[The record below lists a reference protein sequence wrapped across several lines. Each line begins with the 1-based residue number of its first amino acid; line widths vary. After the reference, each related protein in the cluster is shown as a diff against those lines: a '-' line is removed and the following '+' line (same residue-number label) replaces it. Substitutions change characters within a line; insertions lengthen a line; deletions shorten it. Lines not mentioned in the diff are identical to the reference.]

1 MMNIRRTQGLAVVA
15 VLLLP
20 FIAVAQSVQAD
31 LRRTLKLKQ
40 SLSLEELTDEYMAIK
55 IGGESQMGGTM
66 PFMYMGMMMEGDVGA
81 EQMEKIRYFDARW
94 TKGDVVMIGGTRYLA
109 TYRTDTIE
117 VIMAVSGE
125 FSRET
130 GLELYL
136 ELVNLDNV
144 KTISPLADL
153 TPEIY
158 SEIFSDVFV
167 SPFGEAIEAA
177 PQTRTLSN
185 IKQISLGMLMYAS
198 DYDDLTPYAQST
210 KTVEYVISP
219 YVLNN
224 ELFKSLNPDRS
235 RFLFNMAIA
244 GVNMTDIP
252 SPAETVMFYESRA
265 WPDGLRVVSFCD
277 GHAKI
282 VTEEEWREHKLTL
295 KLKIKK
301 SAKPLPAG
309 YGITIDMQGRPI
321 PPPG

>member
-1 MMNIRRTQGLAVVA
+1 MMNIRQIQGLAVVA

-20 FIAVAQSVQAD
+20 FIAAAQSVQAD

-55 IGGESQMGGTM
+55 VGGESQMGGTM
-66 PFMYMGMMMEGDVGA
+66 PFMFMGMMMEGDGGA

-125 FSRET
+125 FSREK
-130 GLELYL
+130 GLALHL
-136 ELVNLDNV
+136 ELVNLDNI

-153 TPEIY
+153 TPAIY
-158 SEIFSDVFV
+158 SEIFGDVFV
-167 SPFGEAIEAA
+167 SPSEPSGGATA
-177 PQTRTLSN
+177 QTRALSN
-185 IKQISLGMLMYAS
+185 IKQLSIGMLMYGA

-219 YVLNN
+219 YIRNYEV
-224 ELFKSLNPDRS
+224 FKTLNPDRS

-252 SPAETVMFYESRA
+252 SPAETVMFFESRA
-265 WPDGLRVVSFCD
+265 WPDGRRVVSFCD

-282 VTEEEWREHKLTL
+282 VTEEEWQEHKLTL
-295 KLKIKK
+295 KLEIKK

-309 YGITIDMQGRPI
+309 YGITIDMNGRRI